1 MKKKGAVSIIDNQAI
16 LYAQNSN
23 QKIIICYANTSSI
36 RAEHALLCSLL
47 VPQSPMIK
55 SQNESHTTTI
65 CESVLLYYFH
75 TILP

>member
-1 MKKKGAVSIIDNQAI
+1 MKKKRAVSIIDNQAI

-23 QKIIICYANTSSI
+23 QKIICYANTSSI
-36 RAEHALLCSLL
+36 RAEHALLCSLP

-75 TILP
+75 AILP